1 MFYVLELANKF
12 INYNDACFVVIFQM
26 SLLPSFHEHF
36 LVSKSTGN
44 WQDLA
49 PFKVTLQN
57 FNLASLLTSRP
68 STPFKKSRLT
78 NFHAAFTEINK
89 GWTLSLFSQFFSID
103 SAWGDMEVTTYLLF
117 VGSHSSQLSTPINTQ
132 HTAFFDTFW
141 PFFSQPDPNMRN
153 VIDHEVLVQDI
164 EFLFVIT
171 NRRQL

>member
-68 STPFKKSRLT
+68 STPFKKSKIFTLLLKKST
-78 NFHAAFTEINK
+78 KIELCHCFLNFLSDWLGV
-89 GWTLSLFSQFFSID
+89 GWYGGDNLSAICWLPQFP
-103 SAWGDMEVTTYLLF
+103 A
-117 VGSHSSQLSTPINTQ
+117 INTYQ
-132 HTAFFDTFW
+132 HSTHCILWHLLTFLQSTW
-141 PFFSQPDPNMRN
+141 PKYEKRDWPWSACTRYRISLCDN
-153 VIDHEVLVQDI
+153 
-164 EFLFVIT
+164 
-171 NRRQL
+171 

>member
-68 STPFKKSRLT
+68 STPFKKSKLP
-78 NFHAAFTEINK
+78 NFHAAFKEINK
-89 GWTLSLFSQFFSID
+89 GWIFSLFSQFSFRLTRRGVIRR
-103 SAWGDMEVTTYLLF
+103 WQLICYLLAPT
-117 VGSHSSQLSTPINTQ
+117 VPSYQHLSTLNTL
-132 HTAFFDTFW
+132 HSLTPFDLSSVNLTQIW
-141 PFFSQPDPNMRN
+141 ETWLTMKCLYKISNFS
-153 VIDHEVLVQDI
+153 LW
-164 EFLFVIT
+164 
-171 NRRQL
+171 